1 MFEYVL
7 RISSQSILQD
17 NREQLKH
24 VFYILS
30 NLIVDIFIKLYTHT
44 IYKLMLR
51 GKKIGFY

>member
-44 IYKLMLR
+44 IYKVMLR

>member
-44 IYKLMLR
+44 IYKLMLKE
-51 GKKIGFY
+51 KKIGFY